1 MTNTEI
7 ATIITIAIGIPVLAG
22 VSFWF
27 VVLTIAKELDIA
39 PLARKD
45 PLNKAGNE

>member
-1 MTNTEI
+1 MKS
-7 ATIITIAIGIPVLAG
+7 IIIPAIAIGIPVLAG

-27 VVLTIAKELDIA
+27 IVLAIARELDVA

-45 PLNKAGNE
+45 L